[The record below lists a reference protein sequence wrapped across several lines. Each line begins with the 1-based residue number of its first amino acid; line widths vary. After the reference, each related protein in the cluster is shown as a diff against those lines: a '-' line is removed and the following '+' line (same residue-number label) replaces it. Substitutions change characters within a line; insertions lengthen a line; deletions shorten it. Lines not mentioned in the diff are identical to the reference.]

1 MISTLALFPLP
12 SIVFP
17 SERLPL
23 HVSEPRYLKLIQD
36 CVSSGDTFGIPIMM
50 NNQLDLGTEATVEEV
65 VEQYS
70 SGSADIILK
79 GLRVFKL
86 LDVVPEQEGEPFPK
100 GRVQILPDIQDGTSE
115 QRKQL
120 VDLIRE
126 LYLHLEISPPNLD
139 ADLITSFTLSHK
151 IGLAQDQE
159 YILLKIRS
167 EKERLAFLINHLTMT
182 IPVVQEMN
190 RTKMIIEM
198 NGHFRDFNPLDFED
212 YKM

>member
-36 CVSSGDTFGIPIMM
+36 CVTMGDTFGIPIMM
-50 NNQLDLGTEATVEEV
+50 NNQLDLGTEVTVEEV
-65 VEQYS
+65 VEQYA
-70 SGSADIILK
+70 SGSADVILK
-79 GLRVFKL
+79 GLRVFQL
-86 LDVVPEQEGEPFPK
+86 LEVVPEQEGEPFPK
-100 GRVQILPDIQDGTSE
+100 GKVKMLPDIQDGSSQ

-126 LYLHLEISPPNLD
+126 LYLHLEISPPDLD
-139 ADLITSFTLSHK
+139 AERITSFTLSHK

-159 YILLKIRS
+159 YIFLKIRS

>member
-100 GRVQILPDIQDGTSE
+100 GRVQMLPDIQDGTSE